1 MSYEYR
7 CKNEKCISHS
17 LRCGGNNPC
26 GDNSDCLMTYGAMTA
41 IGFGGICALAS
52 TVTVIFVIYKNRKT
66 LRRRHRKQ
74 PHTFTPVYLNLLTF
88 IQMSTV
94 IVILE
99 GGFVDFIV
107 TNFV

>member
-26 GDNSDCLMTYGAMTA
+26 GDNSDCLMTYGAMAA
-41 IGFGGICALAS
+41 IGLGGICALAS
-52 TVTVIFVIYKNRKT
+52 TVAVIFVIYKNRKT
-66 LRRRHRKQ
+66 LHRRHRKQ

-88 IQMSTV
+88 IQMR
-94 IVILE
+94 
-99 GGFVDFIV
+99 
-107 TNFV
+107 